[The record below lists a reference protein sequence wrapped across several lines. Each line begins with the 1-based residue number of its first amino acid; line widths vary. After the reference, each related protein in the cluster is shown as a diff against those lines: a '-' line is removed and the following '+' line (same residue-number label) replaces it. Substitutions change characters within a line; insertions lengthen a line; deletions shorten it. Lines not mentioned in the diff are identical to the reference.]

1 MSVEKVDTLFG
12 EIDKFCAPSDKL
24 QELGVL
30 VEENNAVV
38 VIPRIRKINS
48 QGLYGYFKETANHV
62 YLVKQL
68 NAGGFEISGE
78 GLDNLEVKS
87 ISKVQKIIDAMA
99 QELEYSK
106 NERLTQEERDV
117 QRAQLLKAGK

>member
-12 EIDKFCAPSDKL
+12 EIDKFCAPNDKL
-24 QELGVL
+24 QKLGVFI
-30 VEENNAVV
+30 EEDNVV
-38 VIPRIRKINS
+38 VVSPKVRKINS
-48 QGLYGYFKETANHV
+48 QGRYGYFKETSNYV

-78 GLDNLEVKS
+78 GIDNLEVKS
-87 ISKVQKIIDAMA
+87 VSKVQKIIDAMA

-106 NERLTQEERDV
+106 NERLTQEEREV

>member
-24 QELGVL
+24 QKLGVFI
-30 VEENNAVV
+30 EEDNVV
-38 VIPRIRKINS
+38 VVSPKVRKINS
-48 QGLYGYFKETANHV
+48 QGRYGYFKETANYV

-78 GLDNLEVKS
+78 GINNLEVKS